1 MRRNDGRRHGS
12 DKKRRHRLQRAKREA
27 CRQREAE
34 GRREISGHSL
44 SLSLF
49 ISVNAHNTHVD
60 LVHRTRLN
68 AKSHERVTRCR
79 GEERKVATFVKF
91 EDIKT
96 NNFDP

>member
-1 MRRNDGRRHGS
+1 MQTTGSGRKEG
-12 DKKRRHRLQRAKREA
+12 DKRPL
-27 CRQREAE
+27 
-34 GRREISGHSL
+34 SL

-49 ISVNAHNTHVD
+49 IFVNAHNTHVD